1 MPKHRQ
7 DQRIYIISF
16 FYSNLHRVY
25 VLGHIEFD
33 ITIETWNGDTYLS
46 FFLLGVYNTFVVSTV
61 LQVCQKEFAEVTHG
75 LM

>member
-1 MPKHRQ
+1 MPKLRQ
-7 DQRIYIISF
+7 NQRIYIISLF
-16 FYSNLHRVY
+16 CLNLDRVY

-61 LQVCQKEFAEVTHG
+61 LQVCKKEFAEVTQG